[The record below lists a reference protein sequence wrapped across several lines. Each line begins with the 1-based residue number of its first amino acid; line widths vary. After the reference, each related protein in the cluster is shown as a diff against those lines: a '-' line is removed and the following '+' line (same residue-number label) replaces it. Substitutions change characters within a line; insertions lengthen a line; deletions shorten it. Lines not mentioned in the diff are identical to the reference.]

1 MSIESFFSLL
11 GGLALFLYGMQMM
24 STNLEA
30 AAGSRMKQILE
41 RLTANRFLGVLVGA
55 GITAIIQSSSAT
67 TVMVVGFV
75 NSQIMTLKQA
85 VWIIMGANI
94 GTTITGQLIAL
105 DIGAIAPL
113 IAFVGVALILFVKKK
128 KVQFAGGIVAGLG
141 ILFLGMGM
149 MSAAMIP
156 LRNSEGFVRLMT
168 KFSNPLLGILAG
180 AGFTAIIQSSSAS
193 VGILQ
198 ALAVSGLI
206 GIDSAVF
213 VLFGQNIGTCI
224 TAVLAS
230 IGANRDAKRTTLIH
244 LMFNII
250 GTTVFTIVCIM
261 IPFTSWVAAFT
272 PSNPAAQI
280 ANVHTLFNLVTT
292 LLLLPF
298 GSQLARLSEKLLPD
312 RPGKPADEEHWFEE
326 LLASEHVL
334 GVSVIARKQL
344 MEEVSQMLSLAAEN
358 IDKGFLA
365 FREKSADELEQ
376 ILKREEEIDLS
387 NARLSRRISKVLTV
401 EHNPAEVDALRRIFT
416 ISGNVE
422 RIGDHAKNI
431 AGYARTM
438 MDRGLELSAQ
448 AQEELADMRAS
459 SMRAINLVCS
469 AKNLAAS
476 SLGTQALPADKT
488 LPLNQAQSQEYVS
501 LLEQAALLEQE
512 IDEKT
517 LLYRSNQIDRMGNG
531 KCHVETS
538 ILYSEILTDY
548 ERIGDHVFNIAR
560 ALAKLGEEKDYIRPA
575 I

>member
-75 NSQIMTLKQA
+75 NSQLMTLKQA

-128 KVQFAGGIVAGLG
+128 KIQFAGGIVAGLG

-156 LRNSEGFVRLMT
+156 LRNSESFVRLMT

-272 PSNPAAQI
+272 PGNPAAQI

-298 GSQLARLSEKLLPD
+298 GSQLARFSEKLLPD
-312 RPGKPADEEHWFEE
+312 RPRKPADEEHWFEE

-358 IDKGFLA
+358 VDKGFLA

-431 AGYARTM
+431 AGYAQTM

-476 SLGTQALPADKT
+476 SLGAQSLPADKT
-488 LPLNQAQSQEYVS
+488 LPINQAQSLEHVS
-501 LLEQAALLEQE
+501 LLEQAAFLEQE

-560 ALAKLGEEKDYIRPA
+560 ALAKLREEKDYIRPT

>member
-1 MSIESFFSLL
+1 MSIHSFFSLL

-41 RLTANRFLGVLVGA
+41 RLTANRFLGVFVGA

-75 NSQIMTLKQA
+75 NSQLMTLKQA

-94 GTTITGQLIAL
+94 GTTVTGQLIAL

-113 IAFVGVALILFVKKK
+113 IAFAGVALILFVKQK
-128 KVQFAGGIVAGLG
+128 KVQFAGGIIAGLG

-156 LRNSEGFVRLMT
+156 LRDSQHFVNLMT
-168 KFSNPLLGILAG
+168 KFSNPFLGILAG
-180 AGFTAIIQSSSAS
+180 AAFTAIIQSSSAS

-206 GIDSAVF
+206 GLDSAVF

-244 LMFNII
+244 LIFNVI
-250 GTTVFTIVCIM
+250 GTTVFTLICLVS
-261 IPFTSWVAAFT
+261 PFTQWMASFT
-272 PSNPAAQI
+272 PDNPAAQI
-280 ANVHTLFNLVTT
+280 ANVHTLFNIVTT

-298 GSQLARLSEKLLPD
+298 GTQLARISEKLLPD
-312 RPGKPADEEHWFEE
+312 KPQKTTDEERWFED

-344 MEEVSQMLSLAAEN
+344 NEDISRMLALAASNVETS
-358 IDKGFLA
+358 FLA
-365 FREKSADELEQ
+365 FEHRDEYELEQ
-376 ILKREEEIDLS
+376 IQKREEEIDLY
-387 NARLSRRISKVLTV
+387 NAQLSRRISRVLAV
-401 EHNPAEVDALRRIFT
+401 KNSPSEVNALNRMFSI
-416 ISGNVE
+416 IGNVE
-422 RIGDHAKNI
+422 RIGDHATNI

-438 MDRGLELSAQ
+438 MERRLELSSQ
-448 AQEELADMRAS
+448 ASVELADMRTS
-459 SMRAINLVCS
+459 CMRAVNLICS
-469 AKNLAAS
+469 ACCVDFTFAPEQKS
-476 SLGTQALPADKT
+476 PDKRGSLTEHDAPAEHISLPQHA
-488 LPLNQAQSQEYVS
+488 S
-501 LLEQAALLEQE
+501 LLEQALLLEQD
-512 IDEKT
+512 IDSRT
-517 LLYRSNQIDRMGNG
+517 ARYRSNQIERMRKG

-548 ERIGDHVFNIAR
+548 ERIGDHAFNIAQ
-560 ALAKLGEEKDYIRPA
+560 ALDKLDEN
-575 I
+575 